1 MFLSIKAGWMEMVNV
16 LPYIM
21 VLHVYI
27 PFDALIHISED
38 SRSLYLPYIYLSFT
52 LHLSYIYLTF
62 TLHSPYIYLTFTLHS
77 FFAHFRSP

>member
-1 MFLSIKAGWMEMVNV
+1 MEKVNV

-38 SRSLYLPYIYLSFT
+38 SRSFYLPNIYLSFT
-52 LHLSYIYLTF
+52 LHLPYIHLTS
-62 TLHSPYIYLTFTLHS
+62 TLHLPYILFSHIFVPLDALIHIS
-77 FFAHFRSP
+77 RGSRSLY